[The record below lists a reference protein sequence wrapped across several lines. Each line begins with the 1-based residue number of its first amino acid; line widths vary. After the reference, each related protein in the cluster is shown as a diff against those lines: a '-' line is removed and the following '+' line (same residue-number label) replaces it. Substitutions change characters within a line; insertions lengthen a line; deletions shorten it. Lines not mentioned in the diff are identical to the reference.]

1 MWKQLLK
8 KLAGVAFTWGLKTLT
23 ELSPEDAPKSDPQ
36 RKPKTRK
43 PYAH

>member
-1 MWKQLLK
+1 MWKLVPK
-8 KLAGVAFTWGLKTLT
+8 KLAGYAFTWGLKKLT
-23 ELSPEDAPKSDPQ
+23 ELSPEDAPKDAP